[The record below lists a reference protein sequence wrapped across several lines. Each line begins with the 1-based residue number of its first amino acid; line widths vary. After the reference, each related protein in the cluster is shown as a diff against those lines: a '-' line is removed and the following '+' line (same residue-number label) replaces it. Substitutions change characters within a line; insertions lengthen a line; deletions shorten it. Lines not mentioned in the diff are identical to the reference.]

1 MQSELSSFASEV
13 FGTAG
18 LPEKPMLPVLFVAP
32 LGDQIPDDGVFSY
45 TTINDLSDVG
55 GVAERSVIL
64 FREDQNAHL
73 AAFVK
78 HADLFG
84 RAVQTLFG
92 VPGSQYSPWF
102 EDATFG
108 SERIAYGAFVAELR
122 AASEIA
128 AQQEANNRSGT
139 KVESDRYTTSSGKVR
154 FSEKIGTAQDD
165 KDDSDVDE

>member
-18 LPEKPMLPVLFVAP
+18 LPEKPALPVLFVAP
-32 LGDQIPDDGVFSY
+32 LGDQVPDDGVFAY
-45 TTINDLSDVG
+45 TTVNDLSDIGKVT
-55 GVAERSVIL
+55 ERSVIL

-73 AAFVK
+73 AALVK
-78 HADLFG
+78 NAELFG
-84 RAVQTLFG
+84 RAVQTLYG
-92 VPGSQYSPWF
+92 VPGSQYSAWF
-102 EDATFG
+102 EDASFS

-128 AQQEANNRSGT
+128 EQKAAAERSGT
-139 KVESDRYTTSSGKVR
+139 KVESDRYTTATGRVR
-154 FSEKIGTAQDD
+154 FAESIGTA